1 MMKNFIIERAKKEIK
16 SAIKEYKRINENEEV
31 DSFDSKELFVAVRN
45 GDDSEVK
52 NLLDSGSNPNVVDE
66 STGFTP
72 LHIAYTLGK
81 DSIQLFVD
89 KGADVN
95 AKAKSGTTPLH
106 NFAFFRDFDAMSIL
120 INAGAKPDEK
130 DMSGNTPLIYLC
142 KRSEEQYKD
151 ETPTEQIQK
160 CIDLLKQARV
170 NFNVR
175 NRREYSPLLIAYDL
189 GDEELMKMLV
199 NAGANPENEGPEIK
213 NSIKSIVGSQPVS
226 ESRKRKAK
234 ITKKFLMGESSYPED
249 DPSNKFV
256 VLAVRNNKSRGHSVN
271 PATSPYEM
279 WFKNIND
286 AQKHRNDLNVYDDS
300 DDSDGN
306 NSPMDV
312 WYSDILIINAN
323 EYRDFH
329 FDYNSGNW
337 VNDAEKKIVEGIEW
351 ESWVKATYSDVR
363 KIINKYYRLLDDHN
377 FLKTKDPNVTLVR
390 IEGKRELIDKIKKE
404 LNDISKK

>member
-1 MMKNFIIERAKKEIK
+1 MKNFIVEQAKKEIK
-16 SAIKEYKRINENEEV
+16 SAIKEYKRITENENEET
-31 DSFDSKELFVAVRN
+31 DSSDSKELFVAVRN
-45 GDDSEVK
+45 GDDSEVR
-52 NLLDSGSNPNVVDE
+52 NLLESGSNPNVVDE

-81 DSIQLFVD
+81 DCIQLFVD

-120 INAGAKPDEK
+120 INAGAKADEK

-175 NRREYSPLLIAYDL
+175 NRREYSPLLIAYEL

-199 NAGANPENEGPEIK
+199 KAGANPENEGPEIK

-226 ESRKRKAK
+226 ESRK
-234 ITKKFLMGESSYPED
+234 KK
-249 DPSNKFV
+249 
-256 VLAVRNNKSRGHSVN
+256 
-271 PATSPYEM
+271 
-279 WFKNIND
+279 
-286 AQKHRNDLNVYDDS
+286 
-300 DDSDGN
+300 
-306 NSPMDV
+306 
-312 WYSDILIINAN
+312 
-323 EYRDFH
+323 
-329 FDYNSGNW
+329 
-337 VNDAEKKIVEGIEW
+337 
-351 ESWVKATYSDVR
+351 
-363 KIINKYYRLLDDHN
+363 
-377 FLKTKDPNVTLVR
+377 
-390 IEGKRELIDKIKKE
+390 
-404 LNDISKK
+404 